1 MSLLAEL
8 GMGWHISDQKS
19 VTQVS
24 MPKFS
29 VQSKVKRNFIQ
40 IYRWTLAYTI
50 SDILQHEVDDF
61 VQQWNTHT
69 IRQSRADCIG
79 GIPEDLYDM
88 PQNYGRH
95 FLENCMQ
102 FCLFEPTL

>member
-1 MSLLAEL
+1 MA
-8 GMGWHISDQKS
+8 HFRPKISYTGQYVKL
-19 VTQVS
+19 
-24 MPKFS
+24 S